1 MLTLSTLVAGQLK
14 YLEKRNK
21 RRGLVKVKDLLKEE
35 NFRIIAGEEGIEKEL
50 QGVYIGDLLSW
61 VMAHLQENEAWI
73 TIQSHVNVIAVGV
86 LNDAA
91 CILLAEGAS
100 LDEDAKKKAN
110 EENLAVIET
119 NLTAYELAVKVNK
132 LMKENE

>member
-1 MLTLSTLVAGQLK
+1 M
-14 YLEKRNK
+14 
-21 RRGLVKVKDLLKEE
+21 KVKDLLKEE

>member
-1 MLTLSTLVAGQLK
+1 M
-14 YLEKRNK
+14 
-21 RRGLVKVKDLLKEE
+21 KVKDLLKEE
-35 NFRIIAGEEGIEKEL
+35 NFTIIAGEEGIQRDL

-91 CILLAEGAS
+91 CILLAEGAY
-100 LDEDAKKKAN
+100 LDDDAKEKADQ
-110 EENLAVIET
+110 ESLPVIKT
-119 NLTAYELAVKVNK
+119 SMSAYELAVKMDE
-132 LMKENE
+132 LIKENE

>member
-1 MLTLSTLVAGQLK
+1 
-14 YLEKRNK
+14 
-21 RRGLVKVKDLLKEE
+21 VKVKDLLKEE